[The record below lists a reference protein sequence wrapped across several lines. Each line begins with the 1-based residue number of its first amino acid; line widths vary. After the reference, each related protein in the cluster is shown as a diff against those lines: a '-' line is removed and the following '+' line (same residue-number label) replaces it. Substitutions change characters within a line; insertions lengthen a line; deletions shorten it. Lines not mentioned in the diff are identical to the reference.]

1 MNTEELMQ
9 LVTRF
14 NNVRDERLDLQRK
27 RDKRYESEIELK
39 LMLVAAIKESG
50 LQKVANVKLVLKIK
64 PVAKDWE
71 AIRKYIIEHDAW
83 DLMQRRLGDL
93 ACRERWDDGID
104 LPGIDKF
111 PVDDLSIGKRVD
123 S

>member
-39 LMLVAAIKESG
+39 LMLVEAIKESG

>member
-39 LMLVAAIKESG
+39 LMLVEAIKESG

-123 S
+123 V